1 MKKITIS
8 IFFAS
13 FFYCPIATSSS
24 KPSSLNF
31 TSGLGS
37 PITTAVA
44 EKGTKGQLGFSERAE
59 YYYSNGFSDLYLLQN
74 PSAESQNVY
83 FVNYLST
90 SYAVSDSWT
99 LGASL
104 PYTYSSNFRSA
115 DDDTVLK
122 LGNVSGL
129 MDANLF
135 SIYEWMDQ
143 ETQPISA
150 ALLAGVNVPSGKTSS
165 LTRQGALFSAG
176 DQPGSGAWSPSL
188 GLIFSKKYDK
198 FLLSSNFIYSRSTQ
212 GSQSFTPSPLY
223 DYNFAAVV
231 ELNSKMNLDG
241 ILEINGEYTGKSKTN
256 GVKDLYSSSNSIYLV
271 SGFRTDVKALGSVYL
286 GVSIPLVETFNGDTV
301 TTRYGIIGGIDFSS

>member
-1 MKKITIS
+1 MKKIILS
-8 IFFAS
+8 LLCAS
-13 FFYCPIATSSS
+13 FCYSPIAKSSS

-44 EKGTKGQLGFSERAE
+44 EKGSQGQWGFNQRAE
-59 YYYSNGFSDLYLLQN
+59 YYYSNVFSDLYLLQN

-83 FVNYLST
+83 FVNYLSA
-90 SYAVSDSWT
+90 SYAVSDTWT

-143 ETQPISA
+143 ETQPVSA

-165 LTRQGALFSAG
+165 LTRQGMLFSAG

-198 FLLSSNFIYSRSTQ
+198 FLLSSNFI
-212 GSQSFTPSPLY
+212 
-223 DYNFAAVV
+223 
-231 ELNSKMNLDG
+231 
-241 ILEINGEYTGKSKTN
+241 
-256 GVKDLYSSSNSIYLV
+256 
-271 SGFRTDVKALGSVYL
+271 
-286 GVSIPLVETFNGDTV
+286 
-301 TTRYGIIGGIDFSS
+301 